1 MAYSYKDLYDLY
13 KDDKKVDNVP
23 QSGGVYTFDVLSD
36 IYGAGVTDDNEDY
49 ATQLFDPKNIENY
62 KAKQIESDAINQK
75 ITPKDESVQDYENR
89 QENTGIFGK
98 IKNLFT
104 KSKKKYEDLKEP
116 EINISE
122 NEYTYHTPLV
132 LEQLNNIN
140 KELSEYEKRLQ
151 ERSPGAKLLDFLSGN
166 AKYNPNAFGE
176 KGEKKDFKTILKES
190 KEDSENFKK
199 EIKTKTQE
207 YKAKDKTL
215 KGELK
220 NVLGNINENKYSQG
234 LILPEDQEEE
244 RKLISEKMKY
254 AEEVSNFLA
263 REDVKTGFWDGLKHS
278 IKEGRFVPFAYN
290 INQNERMGDM
300 QEALG
305 KLTDEE
311 REVLDI
317 RAIREKYQGNDEL
330 SDYEL
335 SLLENMQMELIN
347 SRIDKGIPYALGESL
362 VDMGRYGLEFAM
374 LGGVAKGITTGAKA
388 IKPIAKILPK
398 SRANSFVSKLA
409 GEMTQALVQTGL
421 NVPAVENKTLEY
433 TLPQYDLIAGEQGES
448 LVQQASEGDD
458 PLRAF
463 TKGFASVYVETFS
476 ERVGGLIT
484 RKEAGQVYR
493 TITKRLGLVVKN
505 PENFLQK
512 SVIGRVLSKRNDKT
526 LTVFGEYLKKSGF
539 NGILQEIF
547 EEEFNEP
554 FQAKLDSREYYNP
567 ITTPEGR
574 TRLIMEA
581 IGIGMYGGLLK
592 IPDKTVNQIYKW
604 REKREPKPI
613 EIPIEED
620 EKIPTE
626 NLPEVIKE
634 ELQNLQ
640 QEETVPDELAGIEDI
655 IATDGITEGVE
666 DGNYDINEL
675 NELEGGPVEKDVQE
689 VTEQSKEDVT
699 PESDIFQEYNDTESG
714 YFEDEFIGKGTF
726 KEAIDN
732 IGGPDNVERRTIDRT
747 QIKSTENVSLDTE
760 RGQRALEEIKSGK
773 RVPIVARPTG
783 PNTFEVEDGNH
794 RLKAYGELKINDIP
808 IITTKQLENQ
818 VEEVTEG
825 IAIETDEEKIVQAK
839 SDLISAKKLGDI
851 DRIEVPGNF
860 RSEEEKK
867 SFEQLAENPEE
878 MVGKYI
884 QRFGTDVSSDSAKL
898 LFNGYKRTNAIDYG
912 RASGI
917 VADKVLNKL
926 LLEKSSEPEKSVLM
940 LAGGTGSGKTTTR
953 KELPEAYTI
962 TYDSTLSDYERAKKY
977 IDKATELGYK
987 VDIVY
992 VYRDP
997 FEAFKNGVMAR
1008 FESGLPRTV
1017 TVSNHI
1023 NSHRKAK
1030 RVILDLSENYK
1041 ENENV
1046 EFRIIENSLQGRR
1059 VVDVNYIKSTPFNKK
1074 VLNLSITNYAKQLFD
1089 NGQISNEQ
1097 YQALLGRERQNV
1109 PRSNG
1114 ERDYQRERKEEKV
1127 SRENRK
1133 GREENIS
1140 LASQNNNEKSNKQN
1154 IQEKSKPSSFPRG
1167 REVIENNKRE
1177 VTERTESK
1185 EKGTKRR
1192 KEISGRRGSSSLSS
1206 LNSKGTTLIDEYEL
1220 RGSPKPG
1227 TREFKIYKRIQGLL
1241 KSYDRDFTIGEKYL
1255 PRGALGVY
1263 YPSTK
1268 NIRVDSIN
1276 SLSVFA
1282 HEFTHYL
1289 DAKLNITKHLSKPE
1303 LTKELSRIYV
1313 QYYPGAEAGHN
1324 SRLRQLEGFATL
1336 LQKYVEFPSTMEA
1349 EYPLLVSEFLQP
1361 NGEYYEP
1368 LIGKMIED
1376 MNQLVSDYQGL
1387 KALDKI
1393 GTRVSIDD
1401 TGIDR
1406 KSFFTSQEK
1415 LRQQLVDKVYP
1426 LEVIAKKAGIDNKP
1440 IDPSLW
1446 ARAYSAVNGI
1456 VGNNISTK
1464 RGYWAFTDLE
1474 SGFQKKYEYNW
1485 KTLIDRLEK
1494 NNRADSF
1501 GYYLVA
1507 RRQHFLYKELDLLGN
1522 RKGQLEVIVKA
1533 LNKITEP
1540 NKLSAFNRDLK
1551 SMLEEDYGIE
1561 IIPST
1566 IKNGKP
1572 EYTAK
1577 NLERFKRET
1586 NRLLQKLKKEYEEF
1600 KSVLDNDGFSRQVVD
1615 DAYKQNSE
1623 AYEYEEK
1630 MFDSLVKADLEL
1642 LHNPEVQ
1649 LIDKATFDKLN
1660 NTQGYAS
1667 FKRQFYDEFVG
1678 ETDIPSTSKVK
1689 KTKISSLM
1697 RRTGSERTIINP
1709 IYSSMINHSEIVRKS
1724 MRQVVYNRIGSLGSS
1739 AAIPNIFQEQEL
1751 KIHYDKNSEKV
1762 TYPQEKDPN
1771 IIMARLNYKRQPIL
1785 VNKEVKT
1792 IIDDILDYKSIGKF
1806 SKLYLSVSRMFT
1818 LGTTGAFVPFTVTNF
1833 FMDQVTASV
1842 NSYNKFIPLYS
1853 PFSTYIKQKINK
1865 NSIESKYYEEYL
1877 VMGGERQT
1885 FMGWQKMSPSQLFD
1899 KIKSEKSLIDKAASI
1914 GSKALDILQKPATAS
1929 EIITRAAEYV
1939 AARKAGKSQ
1948 VVALE
1953 EAGRVTAPF
1962 HHTGVWGST
1971 SHDITGAVYIRGLPF
1986 FNASLQVLDQLARV
2000 STTSSG
2006 RKRIMF
2012 VGLVLMAAYLASLDY
2027 LFRNASD
2034 DQKEQYK
2041 GLAPEELANF
2051 IYFPNPSGKGLWRF
2065 RVPAPIT
2072 IPATVLNMI
2081 VSEAM
2086 FDTKYDSDEYIDLV
2100 TSWIPDQFN
2109 LTEPTKAALAWVP
2122 QFFKPTTHVIFNVK
2136 EYPEV
2141 RPLVNQGLSNR
2152 PNAEQYNEGTTPLAK
2167 KLGEMMNLS
2176 PIKIDYFVTG
2186 TFGRASKM
2194 LMGQPEN
2201 LNPLTAF
2208 QRDYWLTSDRRITD
2222 FYNTRDEN
2230 DKKYSSVQNHRG
2242 EYENITEAEIKEIYR
2257 IKAITDDVENLLD
2270 EFREVDIEK
2279 NQGEASKLRSKILT
2293 NVEGLE
2299 NPKYYPKDF
2308 VEWSEDRI
2316 KTRYK
2321 NKSKK

>member
-23 QSGGVYTFDVLSD
+23 QSGGAYTFDVLSD
-36 IYGAGVTDDNEDY
+36 IYSAGVTDDNEDY
-49 ATQLFDPKNIENY
+49 ASQLFDPKNVENY
-62 KAKQIESDAINQK
+62 KAQQIESDAINQNSPP
-75 ITPKDESVQDYENR
+75 TPIMDEPTIEKPNEGFFSKLKNAIKKNPKKVLLTDPLSIKGAKDRVNYAKQMYNDQKKVIDHNDPEVYEAMTPYVLERMNFLN
-89 QENTGIFGK
+89 QEFQNMTFEERWAGFIPTIDPEK
-98 IKNLFT
+98 R
-104 KSKKKYEDLKEP
+104 KKRKEDHEYLQL
-116 EINISE
+116 ISE
-122 NEYTYHTPLV
+122 EAEMYNKF
-132 LEQLNNIN
+132 LN
-140 KELSEYEKRLQ
+140 
-151 ERSPGAKLLDFLSGN
+151 RSDVKSG
-166 AKYNPNAFGE
+166 FFDG
-176 KGEKKDFKTILKES
+176 LKES
-190 KEDSENFKK
+190 ILDLRFLPFGYNAIKGERDKVTKEAIEKLEEGERELLD
-199 EIKTKTQE
+199 IKTITDKYHGGDVLNKNE
-207 YKAKDKTL
+207 IAALNLMSAKMID
-215 KGELK
+215 
-220 NVLGNINENKYSQG
+220 
-234 LILPEDQEEE
+234 
-244 RKLISEKMKY
+244 
-254 AEEVSNFLA
+254 
-263 REDVKTGFWDGLKHS
+263 
-278 IKEGRFVPFAYN
+278 
-290 INQNERMGDM
+290 
-300 QEALG
+300 
-305 KLTDEE
+305 
-311 REVLDI
+311 
-317 RAIREKYQGNDEL
+317 
-330 SDYEL
+330 
-335 SLLENMQMELIN
+335 
-347 SRIDKGIPYALGESL
+347 SRIDRGIPYAVGEMMP
-362 VDMGRYGLEFAM
+362 DMARYGYEFLITKGA
-374 LGGVAKGITTGAKA
+374 AKGALGASKLGPA
-388 IKPIAKILPK
+388 VNKVTKILPK
-398 SRANSFVSKLA
+398 RIAGPFMQKLT
-409 GEMTQALVQTGL
+409 GELAESAVQTGI
-421 NVPAVENKTLEY
+421 NFPALSEKAAGYALPEY
-433 TLPQYDLIAGEQGES
+433 EIMMSEDGEALLKE
-448 LVQQASEGDD
+448 ASKGDD
-458 PLRAF
+458 PTTAF
-463 TKGFASVYVETFS
+463 RKAFLSSWVEHFS
-476 ERVGGLIT
+476 ERVGDLTTKGGSAAYKGIVKRMGLIT
-484 RKEAGQVYR
+484 E
-493 TITKRLGLVVKN
+493 N
-505 PENFLQK
+505 PEKFIQKALIGKAISKSSNKSINFF
-512 SVIGRVLSKRNDKT
+512 SK
-526 LTVFGEYLKKSGF
+526 YLKKSGF
-539 NGILQEIF
+539 DGLLMEIL
-547 EEEFNEP
+547 EEEINEP
-554 FQAKLDSREYYNP
+554 VQAKIDGRKYYSP
-567 ITTPEGR
+567 LTPEGAQ
-574 TRLIMEA
+574 RLMMEV

-592 IPDKTVNQIYKW
+592 IPDKTVNAAYKW
-604 REKREPKPI
+604 REKRPEFGPI
-613 EIPIEED
+613 DIPIDD
-620 EKIPTE
+620 EANIPPDR
-626 NLPEVIKE
+626 LPSVIKE
-634 ELQNLQ
+634 ELEALGEENPVDIDEGVVGENEIFNNGLEMNEEQMNEDSQLDVNSTSEIAEGSPQDQNSLSQTGDGVITDEGIVGNKDENDSQEIVKPIESLQ
-640 QEETVPDELAGIEDI
+640 EASNVEGIEVLDTGQNMSKG
-655 IATDGITEGVE
+655 IAVETEEKEVQPIADLTSTGNSLSGISKPSLMTSATEYAGTKLREFSSYLSDTTSTPSLESLKNDPSISLNMGSFIKDVKIKDLAQVYDNVGKITTSYIKTLE
-666 DGNYDINEL
+666 DLPGSPTYDISIKE
-675 NELEGGPVEKDVQE
+675 P
-689 VTEQSKEDVT
+689 QSLLRKLAT
-699 PESDIFQEYNDTESG
+699 KRSNDTNYS
-714 YFEDEFIGKGTF
+714 I
-726 KEAIDN
+726 
-732 IGGPDNVERRTIDRT
+732 
-747 QIKSTENVSLDTE
+747 S
-760 RGQRALEEIKSGK
+760 
-773 RVPIVARPTG
+773 
-783 PNTFEVEDGNH
+783 
-794 RLKAYGELKINDIP
+794 KINDVIRSR
-808 IITTKQLENQ
+808 
-818 VEEVTEG
+818 VVYSEEVE
-825 IAIETDEEKIVQAK
+825 IESAVQKFRDAPY
-839 SDLISAKKLGDI
+839 KKDY
-851 DRIEVPGNF
+851 F
-860 RSEEEKK
+860 T
-867 SFEQLAENPEE
+867 NPDA
-878 MVGKYI
+878 Y
-884 QRFGTDVSSDSAKL
+884 
-898 LFNGYKRTNAIDYG
+898 GY
-912 RASGI
+912 RAFHIG
-917 VADKVLNKL
+917 LN
-926 LLEKSSEPEKSVLM
+926 
-940 LAGGTGSGKTTTR
+940 
-953 KELPEAYTI
+953 I
-962 TYDSTLSDYERAKKY
+962 
-977 IDKATELGYK
+977 
-987 VDIVY
+987 
-992 VYRDP
+992 
-997 FEAFKNGVMAR
+997 NGVPAEIQFHTPKSKEIDEIIR
-1008 FESGLPRTV
+1008 PVFDATRGGEVNR
-1017 TVSNHI
+1017 VSEKLI
-1023 NSHRKAK
+1023 DGTK
-1030 RVILDLSENYK
+1030 RIADMIYSNRMSVK
-1041 ENENV
+1041 EGKRE
-1046 EFRIIENSLQGRR
+1046 
-1059 VVDVNYIKSTPFNKK
+1059 IKHLLTKYGKNKK
-1074 VLNLSITNYAKQLFD
+1074 KK
-1089 NGQISNEQ
+1089 ISNEQ
-1097 YQALLGRERQNV
+1097 YQALLGGERSNV
-1109 PRSNG
+1109 PTSNREG
-1114 ERDYQRERKEEKV
+1114 DYQGERKEEKV
-1127 SRENRK
+1127 SRENEK
-1133 GREENIS
+1133 GRQENIS

-1154 IQEKSKPSSFPRG
+1154 IQEKS
-1167 REVIENNKRE
+1167 
-1177 VTERTESK
+1177 RT
-1185 EKGTKRR
+1185 
-1192 KEISGRRGSSSLSS
+1192 SSSTRTGGVVENREREFTEGTRGKETGKQRGEKVRGGQGYATISS
-1206 LNSKGTTLIDEYEL
+1206 LKSKGTTSIDEYEL
-1220 RGSPKPG
+1220 RESPKPG
-1227 TREFKIYKRIQGLL
+1227 TREFKIYQRIQSLL
-1241 KSYDRDFTIGEKYL
+1241 KSYDKDFTVGEKYL

-1289 DAKLNITKHLSKPE
+1289 DAKYKITVHLSKPE
-1303 LTKELSRIYV
+1303 LNKELSKIYV
-1313 QYYPGAEAGHN
+1313 QYYPGAKAGHN
-1324 SRLRQLEGFATL
+1324 SRLKQLEGFATL
-1336 LQKYVEFPSTMEA
+1336 LQKYVEFPTTTET
-1349 EYPLLVSEFLQP
+1349 EYPLLVNEFLKP
-1361 NGEYYEP
+1361 KGEYYEP
-1368 LIGKMIED
+1368 TIGKMLKD
-1376 MNQLVSDYQGL
+1376 LNQLVADYQGL
-1387 KALDKI
+1387 ESLDKI
-1393 GTRVSIDD
+1393 GTRVSSDD

-1406 KSFFTSQEK
+1406 KSFFTSAER
-1415 LRQQLVDKVYP
+1415 LRQQLADKVYP
-1426 LEVIAKKAGIDNKP
+1426 LEVIAKKAGLDNKSV
-1440 IDPSLW
+1440 DPSLW

-1586 NRLLQKLKKEYEEF
+1586 NRLLQKLEKEYEEF

-1667 FKRQFYDEFVG
+1667 FKRQFYDELVG

-1833 FMDQVTASV
+1833 FMDQVTASM

-1877 VMGGERQT
+1877 VIGGERQT

-1914 GSKALDILQKPATAS
+1914 GSKALDILQKPAAAS

-2279 NQGEASKLRSKILT
+2279 NQDEASKLRSKILT

-2308 VEWSEDRI
+2308 VEWSEDRT